1 MTIIELN
8 IAGLHLTRST
18 PSRKTVKRSWQR
30 NYRTWRQTVRTGQ
43 WRAAHGRAR
52 QAERSAA

>member
-18 PSRKTVKRSWQR
+18 PSRRAVKRSWHR
-30 NYRTWRQTVRTGQ
+30 NCQTWRQNRNAPWTQLRG
-43 WRAAHGRAR
+43 R
-52 QAERSAA
+52 QATERPAA